1 MYIRYSDIHIILH
14 YSEPELRPLNKHK
27 RYDCYGVQ
35 SMTNPKLKLK

>member
-14 YSEPELRPLNKHK
+14 YSEPELR
-27 RYDCYGVQ
+27 YDCYGVQ